1 MAKINIITTETI
13 FKGKTNALVA
23 TKSTAVEN
31 VTATAPA
38 QITPQTVTT
47 IEEAQATIN
56 ILVNAINDLR
66 VLSEA
71 NKTQLNAKL
80 TADRASGQQAIQ

>member
-1 MAKINIITTETI
+1 MESLPDILRPLYGSMKS
-13 FKGKTNALVA
+13 VA
-23 TKSTAVEN
+23 VAN

-38 QITPQTVTT
+38 TIPLQTVTT
-47 IEEAQATIN
+47 IEDAQATIN
-56 ILVNAINDLR
+56 ILVSAINDLK

-80 TADRASGQQAIQ
+80 TADRNSGQQAIQ